1 MNYRRIV
8 LREMAFMPYGGV
20 MECVALCGHE
30 WNCTEEWMRIVNNAR
45 MMCGY
50 DTRRDGFS
58 HGSWMDKSYMD

>member
-1 MNYRRIV
+1 MNYKRKIT
-8 LREMAFMPYGGV
+8 LEMAFMPYGGV

-30 WNCTEEWMRIVNNAR
+30 WNCTGEWMRIVNNAR